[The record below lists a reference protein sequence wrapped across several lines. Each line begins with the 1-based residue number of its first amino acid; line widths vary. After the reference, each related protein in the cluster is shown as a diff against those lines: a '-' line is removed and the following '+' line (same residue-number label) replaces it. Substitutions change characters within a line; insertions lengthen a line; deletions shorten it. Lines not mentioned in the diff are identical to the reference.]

1 MSKVERFAKRL
12 YLSSPTMHGEEQK
25 FVQEAFDTNWVAPLG
40 PNVDEFEKAMAKFVG
55 VKGAAALNAGTAA
68 IHLAVKLAGIKSGD
82 IVLCSDLTF
91 AATVNPVAY
100 EGGKQVFI
108 ESERETWNMD
118 PQALKAA
125 FAKYDG
131 KKLPKPKAVVVANLY
146 GTPAKL
152 DEIKAICDA
161 HGVVLIEDAAESL
174 GSTYKGQ
181 QTGTFGKWNAISFL
195 EHKFMTTEQV
205 A

>member
-1 MSKVERFAKRL
+1 
-12 YLSSPTMHGEEQK
+12 MHGEEQK
-25 FVQEAFDTNWVAPLG
+25 YVQEAFTTNWVAPLG
-40 PNVDEFEKAMAKFVG
+40 PNVDEFEKAMAQYVG
-55 VKGAAALNAGTAA
+55 VKAAAALNAGTAA
-68 IHLAVKLAGIKSGD
+68 IHLAVKLAGIKPGD
-82 IVLCSDLTF
+82 IVFCSDLTF

-108 ESERETWNMD
+108 EGERETWNMD
-118 PQALKAA
+118 PRALEAA

-131 KKLPKPKAVVVANLY
+131 KKLPKPKAVIVANLY

-152 DEIKAICDA
+152 DEIKAICDS

-174 GSTYKGQ
+174 GAKYKGYM
-181 QTGTFGKWNAISFL
+181 TGTFGKWNAISFL